1 MSKKLL
7 FKWLSVTKQISFKII
22 YLILPI
28 AQTTNLLS
36 ARIHYANVNVYLTH
50 ITHNFRPR
58 KLSIQ
63 KSILN
68 SFFQFFRQKQNV
80 RVSST
85 TVLEERQNLRSLC
98 EGLWYFVSYI

>member
-1 MSKKLL
+1 MAVGYKANFIQNNL
-7 FKWLSVTKQISFKII
+7 F
-22 YLILPI
+22 ILPI
-28 AQTTNLLS
+28 AQTTNLPS
-36 ARIHYANVNVYLTH
+36 ARIHYANVNVYLIH

-68 SFFQFFRQKQNV
+68 SFFSVFQTKKQNV

-85 TVLEERQNLRSLC
+85 TVLEEQQNLRSLC